1 MITKHDFKDGDL
13 ILVCNYPDN
22 PESII
27 LPFAI
32 RKATRCYYHH
42 CAIYFDGYVYQ
53 SIASGVKR
61 THPIQDYIKGIGETR
76 EIAICRLPN
85 FDKVSL
91 IEQIGLKYNYLS
103 TFVFQPYY
111 QLFNTYPKI
120 GNNPKSRNCSQ
131 FAAKCYGFD
140 WWVSADPQDLW
151 RESCT
156 NNYVIKE
163 TAQKRRSF
171 VNDKL
176 NKK

>member
-61 THPIQDYIKGIGETR
+61 THTIEKYIEGIGEIR
-76 EIAICRLPN
+76 EVAICRFPN
-85 FDKVSL
+85 FDKEVMF
-91 IEQIGLKYNYLS
+91 EQIGLNYNFGATFIAQPIYQITNIYLGS
-103 TFVFQPYY
+103 
-111 QLFNTYPKI
+111 K
-120 GNNPKSRNCSQ
+120 NPKSRNCSQ
-131 FAAKCYGFD
+131 FAAKCLGFD
-140 WWVSADPQDLW
+140 WWYSADPQDLY
-151 RESCT
+151 REAIT
-156 NNYVIKE
+156 NDYIIKE
-163 TAQKRRSF
+163 TATKRRIY
-171 VNDKL
+171 VNNKL